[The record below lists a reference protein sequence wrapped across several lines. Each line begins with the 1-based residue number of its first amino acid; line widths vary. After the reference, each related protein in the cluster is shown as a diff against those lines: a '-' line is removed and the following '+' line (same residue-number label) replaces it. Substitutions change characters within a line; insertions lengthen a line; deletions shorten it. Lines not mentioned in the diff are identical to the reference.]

1 MWKTRCFNNF
11 HMQKFDGARCIRGR
25 RRGKGG
31 KEAWLARRKHAE
43 TCRNSAFRCNFR
55 AIALP
60 GRGCGCGRGFRVW
73 LWDLM
78 RARGKGEWTGLFF
91 GLILVSLSVLAT
103 TTRASLS
110 LHLPAPLPA
119 SLPADCRLS
128 LFVLPAPAYLWSIKT
143 VSKNNNNSN
152 NHVENPLGGN
162 YGRLTVRA
170 RRWQRKFSWTRRT
183 NIEKIN
189 KPHPKRPKQ
198 G

>member
-11 HMQKFDGARCIRGR
+11 HMQKCDGARCIRGR

-31 KEAWLARRKHAE
+31 KEEWLARRKHAE

-78 RARGKGEWTGLFF
+78 RARGKGVWPGLFF

-110 LHLPAPLPA
+110 LHLPLPA
-119 SLPADCRLS
+119 SLPADC
-128 LFVLPAPAYLWSIKT
+128 LFLFCPHLHICGPLKQSAKT
-143 VSKNNNNSN
+143 TTTMWKT
-152 NHVENPLGGN
+152 HLVETMAG
-162 YGRLTVRA
+162 
-170 RRWQRKFSWTRRT
+170 
-183 NIEKIN
+183 
-189 KPHPKRPKQ
+189 
-198 G
+198 